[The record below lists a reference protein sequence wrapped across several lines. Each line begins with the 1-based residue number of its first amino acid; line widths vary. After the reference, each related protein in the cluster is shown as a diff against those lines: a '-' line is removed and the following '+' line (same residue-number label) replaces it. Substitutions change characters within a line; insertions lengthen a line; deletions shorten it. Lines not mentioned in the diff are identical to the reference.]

1 MIITDRK
8 HPAHVAYLV
17 EEIVATCKDEG
28 SRPYYTRVARRLP
41 DGVIFQFLAEIR
53 QDPTIRNRG
62 AVFVAK
68 VKRYTSA
75 HSLSEAASGARKL
88 RRRR

>member
-28 SRPYYTRVARRLP
+28 SRPYYTRVASLLP
-41 DGVIFQFLAEIR
+41 DGAIFQFLAEIR

-68 VKRYTSA
+68 VKRYELDHPRPPVRTSR
-75 HSLSEAASGARKL
+75 AATE
-88 RRRR
+88 